1 MQEELQRRRP
11 APAPRG
17 GEPCPR
23 DASAWVR
30 DSLLDP
36 SLDAM
41 NFLNEAVGRYP
52 DAVSFAPGRPSE
64 AHFAVPEAVGA
75 LDVWVRHEAATRGES
90 PAAVY
95 RRLGQYGAT
104 GGLIRDLVAAQLE
117 RDEGIRVP
125 PESILV
131 TCGAQ
136 EAMAILLAGLF
147 DPRRDVLLTSDPAY
161 IGITGLARILDLPVE
176 PVPTGEEGLEP
187 DRVRAA
193 IERVRRAGRRPRA
206 LYDVPDFNNPLGTSL
221 PLETRREVLR
231 LAEEEDLLVLEDN
244 PYGMFAYDGEP
255 APTLKSLDEARRVV
269 YLGTFSKTLFPGLR
283 LGFLVAEQPVV
294 DGGRSALLAETLSRV
309 KSLVTVNTSPLVQA
323 MAGGLLLQESCT
335 LRPRVARSLPFYRA
349 NRDRL
354 LAALEAAFG
363 GDRPVPGVSW
373 NRPAG
378 GFFLTVRLP
387 FPFGTDE
394 LEACARDF
402 GVLCCPL
409 SIFSIAG
416 RGRDQI
422 RLSFSYVTPA
432 EIDEGVRR
440 LAAFVVDRTSRGR
453 AG

>member
-1 MQEELQRRRP
+1 MRDELQRRRR
-11 APAPRG
+11 APAPRSG
-17 GEPCPR
+17 DSCPR

-41 NFLNEAVGRYP
+41 NFLNEAVQRYP
-52 DAVSFAPGRPSE
+52 EAISFAPGRPSE
-64 AHFAVPEAVGA
+64 EHFAVQEAVPA
-75 LDVWVRHEAATRGES
+75 LDAWVRHEAAARGES
-90 PAAVY
+90 PDAVY

-136 EAMAILLAGLF
+136 EAMAILVAGLF

-161 IGITGLARILDLPVE
+161 IGITGLARILDVPVE
-176 PVPTGEEGLEP
+176 PIPTGERGLEP
-187 DRVRAA
+187 ERVRTA
-193 IERVRRAGRRPRA
+193 IERVRRAGMRPRA

-221 PLETRREVLR
+221 PLETRRELLR
-231 LAEEEDLLVLEDN
+231 LASEEDLLILEDN

-255 APTLKSLDEARRVV
+255 APTLKSLDEERRVV

-283 LGFLVAEQPVV
+283 LGFLVADQPVV
-294 DGGRSALLAETLSRV
+294 DNGRECLLAETLSRV

-323 MAGGLLLQESCT
+323 MAGGLLLQHGGT
-335 LRPRVARSLPFYRA
+335 LRPRVAESLPFYRA

-354 LAALEAAFG
+354 LAALEGAFG
-363 GDRPVPGVSW
+363 ASRPRADVSW

-387 FPFGTDE
+387 FPFGAEE

-416 RGRDQI
+416 RGCDQV
-422 RLSFSYVTPA
+422 RLSFSYVTPE

-440 LAAFVVDRTSRGR
+440 LAAFVADRSAEDPPG
-453 AG
+453 